1 MEYQQGGTGPLE
13 MVLAVVAGLFAV
25 VVAWKSFGY
34 VAADL
39 RRRREN
45 RESGR
50 DADPGA

>member
-13 MVLAVVAGLFAV
+13 MVLAVVAGLFAI

-45 RESGR
+45 QPP
-50 DADPGA
+50 DHDPDSRA